1 MDDLTESKLQAA
13 YELIKA
19 GQIDQAHEILIPML
33 RADPNLADGWFLLGH
48 ATNNSLEK
56 IRCFQQVL
64 RLEPDNEAAQKQL
77 TRLLASQGTSSSKTK
92 TLSAKKS
99 ATKKRSP
106 VLLWGLVGLLF
117 IGLSI
122 LGVLWG
128 FKNSISPLSAL
139 APVIQNS
146 ATPEQP
152 TVTLVVPTLKPSA
165 TIPTRATSRPTITL
179 PPTLTPQPS
188 VTAIPTLTLTF
199 TIMPSPVIPKP
210 SSKMPTVC
218 VAPNGLGNLTA
229 PFKIENF
236 GKEKSIIYLN
246 GMSQNGNNPV
256 NCQITVKQGIP
267 ITIELAFG
275 NYDYIVLRGG
285 TVRRGSFVVDAP
297 TKATMQIFADKI
309 RIGEFP

>member
-1 MDDLTESKLQAA
+1 MDGLTESKLQTA

-19 GQIDQAHEILIPML
+19 GQSDQAREMLIPMV

-48 ATNNSLEK
+48 ATNDSQEK
-56 IRCFQQVL
+56 LRCFQQVL

-77 TRLLASQGTSSSKTK
+77 TRLISSQGVSSSKAK
-92 TLSAKKS
+92 SLPAKK
-99 ATKKRSP
+99 TTPKKRSP
-106 VLLWGLVGLLF
+106 ILLWGLMGLLV
-117 IGLSI
+117 ISLSG

-128 FKNSISPLSAL
+128 FKNSIFSLPAL

-152 TVTLVVPTLKPSA
+152 TVTLAAPTSKPSA
-165 TIPTRATSRPTITL
+165 IIPTKPTSRPTITL

-199 TIMPSPVIPKP
+199 TIMPSPVFPKP
-210 SSKMPTVC
+210 SSKMPTAC

-236 GKEKSIIYLN
+236 GKDKSIIYLN

-267 ITIELAFG
+267 ITIDLAWG